1 MCHILILLFLFF
13 RTDAEE
19 ALPDRVFDIGSGA
32 VAHADV
38 IVPSMHRIVYVGEKG
53 AVVDCNFWGDLK
65 RPRPKKNR
73 ESMVKE

>member
-1 MCHILILLFLFF
+1 MLF

-19 ALPDRVFDIGSGA
+19 ALPDRVFDVGGA

-53 AVVDCNFWGDLK
+53 AVRDCNFWGDLK
-65 RPRPKKNR
+65 RPKRKNIR
-73 ESMVKE
+73 DSTGENE

>member
-1 MCHILILLFLFF
+1 MLL

-19 ALPDRVFDIGSGA
+19 ALPDRVFDVGGA

-53 AVVDCNFWGDLK
+53 SVRDCNFWGDLK
-65 RPRPKKNR
+65 RPRKNR
-73 ESMVKE
+73 DSMSEN

>member
-1 MCHILILLFLFF
+1 MAQTLLF

-19 ALPDRVFDIGSGA
+19 ALPDRVFDVGGDA

-53 AVVDCNFWGDLK
+53 AVRDCNFWGDLK
-65 RPRPKKNR
+65 RPKNSR
-73 ESMVKE
+73 DSTGENE